1 MKKIIV
7 VAMMVFGVS
16 FAAHAQALITNETMT
31 RVQRDVTITFDVDTK
46 AGHVSSKKK
55 EVIIPFIYNGAD
67 TLWLDAMEVYGK
79 GRYMRERQ
87 ENAIA
92 GDKDWE
98 LSGRQIRKGDTYSY
112 ADTVK
117 VERWMAPATLGV
129 RRYLVG
135 CGDCGTSPA
144 DERVAEETLFI
155 IPQHVLADATRQW
168 DFGKDELEII
178 FKVSKIEIDSTVFD
192 NEVTFGKILT
202 AVDKIHSN
210 PNYKIDKIQV
220 SGYASPEGR
229 PGFNTWLGENRAM
242 ALIDYII
249 EHRPDYGLTRET
261 FEIVNGEENWSGLR
275 KVLVDSKMDRRDEVI
290 AIIDDTNLKGEAKK
304 LKIKNMDGGR
314 TWQKMLKEI
323 YPHLRSARYLSV
335 YYDSTGDNAVEIING
350 ANQLIG
356 EGRYAE
362 AYEQVMTVK
371 SDMRAYNTI
380 GVALMAQGRFAE
392 AIPWFEKAVESNCPV
407 AQQNIDAIHAEYGS
421 LEETEE

>member
-1 MKKIIV
+1 
-7 VAMMVFGVS
+7 MMAFGVS
-16 FAAHAQALITNETMT
+16 LAAHAQALITNETMT

-67 TLWLDAMEVYGK
+67 TLWLDPMEVYGK

-98 LSGRQIRKGDTYSY
+98 LSGRQVKKGGTYSY

-117 VERWMAPATLGV
+117 VARWMAPATLGV

-144 DERVAEETLFI
+144 DERVAEETLFA
-155 IPQHVLADATRQW
+155 IPPHVLADATRQW
-168 DFGKDELEII
+168 DFGQDELEII

-210 PNYKIDKIQV
+210 PNYKIEKIQV

-229 PGFNTWLGENRAM
+229 PGFNTWLGENRAK

-249 EHRPDYGLTRET
+249 EHRPDYGLTQET
-261 FEIVNGEENWSGLR
+261 FEVVNGEENWSGLR
-275 KVLVDSKMDRRDEVI
+275 KVLVESKMNKKDEVI
-290 AIIDDTNLKGEAKK
+290 AIIDDANLSGEAKK
-304 LKIKNMDGGR
+304 RKIKDMDKGQ
-314 TWQKMLKEI
+314 TWQKMLREI

-362 AYEQVMTVK
+362 AYDQVMTVK

-380 GVALMAQGRFAE
+380 GVALMGQGRFTE
-392 AIPWFEKAVESNCPV
+392 AISWFEKAVESNCPV

-421 LEETEE
+421 LEEDIE

>member
-1 MKKIIV
+1 MKKII
-7 VAMMVFGVS
+7 AATMMAFGVS
-16 FAAHAQALITNETMT
+16 LAAHAQALITNETMT
-31 RVQRDVTITFDVDTK
+31 RVQRDVTITFDVDTE

-55 EVIIPFIYNGAD
+55 EVIVPFIYNGAD
-67 TLWLDAMEVYGK
+67 TLWLDPMEVYGK

-87 ENAIA
+87 ENALNGN
-92 GDKDWE
+92 GDWK
-98 LSGRQIRKGDTYSY
+98 LSGRQVRKGDSYSY

-117 VERWMAPATLGV
+117 VECWMAPATLGV

-135 CGDCGTSPA
+135 CSDCDALPA
-144 DERVAEETLFI
+144 DERIAEETLFA
-155 IPQHVLADATRQW
+155 IPPHVLADATRQW
-168 DFGKDELEII
+168 DFGQDELEII

-210 PNYKIDKIQV
+210 PNYKIEKIQV

-229 PGFNTWLGENRAM
+229 PEFNTWLGENRAK

-249 EHRPDYGLTRET
+249 KHRPDYGLTQET
-261 FEIVNGEENWSGLR
+261 FEIVNGEESWSGLR
-275 KVLVDSKMDRRDEVI
+275 KVLVKSNMDRKDEVI
-290 AIIDDTNLKGEAKK
+290 AIIDDANLSGEAKK
-304 LKIKNMDGGR
+304 RKIKDMDKGQ
-314 TWQKMLKEI
+314 TWQKMLREI

-362 AYEQVMTVK
+362 AYDQVMTVK

-380 GVALMAQGRFAE
+380 GVALMGQGRLTE
-392 AIPWFEKAVESNCPV
+392 AISWFEKALESNCPV

-421 LEETEE
+421 LEEDIE